1 MNGLRYIMQLEGLT
15 TIDVAKRLKVNR
27 SLISVWQT
35 GKRDIPDSRIGDLA
49 GVFPKYPAYYFNK
62 ELTDEDMAAIRDIK
76 ISGKPVHDERLN
88 KVESIIHEQLDEQGQ
103 VLSDVANILK
113 IGEYNTLLNNASN
126 INDKEMLTLLF
137 SVVSSSQQGY
147 LHDYRILNDLEK
159 LKRNAALHG
168 KEDFKLSLV
177 GVAMSALAV
186 AFGFDDDVTALAVPH
201 SLRTMLPDEAIERD
215 PNVRLFS
222 EWRDR
227 ILAVFT
233 DIINYCDKV
242 QRDLDEKNANLKKG
256 K

>member
-15 TIDVAKRLKVNR
+15 TIDVAKKLKVNR

-49 GVFPKYPAYYFNK
+49 GIFPKYPAYYFNK

-76 ISGKPVHDERLN
+76 ISGRTVRDERLN
-88 KVESIIHEQLDEQGQ
+88 RMESIINEQLGEQGQ

-113 IGEYNTLLNNASN
+113 IGEYTALLNNANN

-137 SVVSSSQQGY
+137 SAVSSSQQGY
-147 LHDYRILNDLEK
+147 LHDYRILNNLEK
-159 LKRNAALHG
+159 LKRNAASHG
-168 KEDFKLSLV
+168 KEDFKLSLI

-186 AFGFDDDVTALAVPH
+186 AFEFDDDVTALAVPH
-201 SLRTMLPDEAIERD
+201 SLRTMLPDEALERD

-233 DIINYCDKV
+233 DIINYCDKI
-242 QRDLDEKNANLKKG
+242 QRDIDEKNANLKK
-256 K
+256 

>member
-1 MNGLRYIMQLEGLT
+1 VNGLRYIMQLEGLT

-76 ISGKPVHDERLN
+76 ISGKPVHDDRLN
-88 KVESIIHEQLDEQGQ
+88 RAESILNEQLGEQGQ

-113 IGEYNTLLNNASN
+113 IGEYTALLNNANN

-147 LHDYRILNDLEK
+147 LHDYRILNKLEQ
-159 LKRNAALHG
+159 LKRDAALHG
-168 KEDFKLSLV
+168 KEDFKLSLI
-177 GVAMSALAV
+177 GVVMSALAV
-186 AFGFDDDVTALAVPH
+186 AFGFDDDVTALAVPR
-201 SLRTMLPDEAIERD
+201 SLRTMLSDEAIERD
-215 PNVRLFS
+215 PNVKLFG

-227 ILAVFT
+227 IVAVFR
-233 DIINYCDKV
+233 DIIEYCDKE
-242 QRDLDEKNANLKKG
+242 QRIIDEKNANLKK
-256 K
+256 